1 MPLNNS
7 KGGYMNEKSLQN
19 LKKGVR
25 FTEETAREK
34 GRKGATKA
42 NETKRRK
49 KTAAELASMM
59 LESSLTKNGKKIIDS
74 LIPGMEDDDLTLAA
88 ALVAGQAKAAIR
100 GNTSAYLALTAQAE
114 AVKAKKEAEAKRN
127 STYHFDLEQVPD
139 NFHRFVRDVRR
150 HDHQQYIMHGGR
162 GSMKSS
168 TAAMILVELIK
179 NNPNVHAVVMRQ
191 VKDTLK
197 DSVFAKLQWAI
208 SKQGLESEFKTT
220 KSPMEITH
228 IATGQKIYFR
238 GADDPGK
245 IKSIAPEFG
254 YIGILWF
261 EELDQ
266 FGGEEAVRK
275 IEQSVIRGG
284 DQAWIFKTFNPPI
297 SRNNW
302 ANKYALDTAD
312 FKLAHKSTYT
322 DLGVEKEWLGS
333 AFIQEA
339 EHLKETNPAAY
350 AHEYGGEAIGTG
362 GNVFEFLE
370 IREITD
376 EEIQRMDRIYPGV
389 DFGWFPDQFC
399 YLRTYYDSA
408 RNKIYLMDELYVNKW
423 SNQQTAEWIKEKG
436 YDDYTIIC
444 DSAEPKSINDYR
456 DMGIPARGAVKG
468 AGSVDYGFKFL
479 QRRTIVIDPNRTP
492 NAYREITEYEY
503 ERDKDGNFISGYPDG
518 NDHAISALRYAYEP
532 LFNRRG
538 NSA

>member
-1 MPLNNS
+1 MD
-7 KGGYMNEKSLQN
+7 
-19 LKKGVR
+19 
-25 FTEETAREK
+25 
-34 GRKGATKA
+34 GRKDIGKETRYTKSGTKA
-42 NETKRRK
+42 AENGRIGGIKSGEAKRRK
-49 KTAAELASMM
+49 KTASELAAMM
-59 LESSLTKNGKKIIDS
+59 LESALADKSKNAVKKII
-74 LIPGMEDDDLTLAA
+74 PGIEDDDLTLAA
-88 ALVAGQAKAAIR
+88 AMVAGQAQAAIK
-100 GNTSAYLALTAQAE
+100 GNTSAYLALTEQAE

-127 STYHFDLEQVPD
+127 TTYHLDLDQIPD
-139 NFHRFVRDVRR
+139 NFHRFIRDVRR

-168 TAAMILVELIK
+168 TAAMIILELLQ
-179 NNPNVHAVVMRQ
+179 NNHDVHAVVMRQ

-208 SKQGLESEFKTT
+208 AKQGLEGMFKVT
-220 KSPMEITH
+220 KSPMEMTLIS
-228 IATGQKIYFR
+228 TGQKIYFR

-245 IKSIAPEFG
+245 LKSISPEFG

-302 ANKYALDTAD
+302 ANKYASDPAA
-312 FKLAHKSTYT
+312 FKLVHKSRYT
-322 DLGVEKEWLGS
+322 DLGVEREWLGT

-339 EHLKETNPAAY
+339 EHLKEINPDAY

-376 EEIQRMDRIYPGV
+376 EEIERMDRIYPGV
-389 DFGWFPDQFC
+389 DFGWFPDQYC
-399 YLRTYYDSA
+399 YLRTYYDAA

-423 SNQQTAEWIKEKG
+423 SNQQTAEWLKEKG

-456 DMGIPARGAVKG
+456 DMGIPARGAIKG

-479 QRRTIVIDPNRTP
+479 QRRTIVIDPQRTP
-492 NAYREITEYEY
+492 NAYKEITEYEY

-532 LFNRRG
+532 MFNRRG

>member
-1 MPLNNS
+1 
-7 KGGYMNEKSLQN
+7 MNENSLKN
-19 LKKGVR
+19 L
-25 FTEETAREK
+25 EK
-34 GRKGATKA
+34 GKDTRFKTGDKQGKSRAGQA
-42 NETKRRK
+42 SGEAKRRK
-49 KTAAELASMM
+49 KSAAELAAMM
-59 LESSLTKNGKKIIDS
+59 LEKGLTEGGKKVVS
-74 LIPGMEDDDLTLAA
+74 KLVPGVEDDDMTLAA
-88 ALVAGQAKAAIR
+88 LMVAGQAQAAIK
-100 GNTSAYLALTAQAE
+100 GNTSAYIALTAQAE
-114 AVKAKKEAEAKRN
+114 SVKAKKEAEAKLN
-127 STYHFDLEQVPD
+127 ATYHLDLDQIPD
-139 NFHRFVRDVRR
+139 NFHQFIRDVRR

-168 TAAMILVELIK
+168 TAAMEIIELIM
-179 NNPNVHAVVMRQ
+179 NHHDVHAVVMRQ

-208 SKQGLESEFKTT
+208 SKQGLEGKFKITRN
-220 KSPMEITH
+220 PMEMTLLS
-228 IATGQKIYFR
+228 TGQKIYFR

-245 IKSIAPEFG
+245 LKSIAPEFG

-284 DQAWIFKTFNPPI
+284 DVAWIFKTFNPPI

-302 ANKYALDTAD
+302 ANKYANDPAV
-312 FKLAHKSTYT
+312 FKLIHKSRYT
-322 DLGVEKEWLGS
+322 DLGVEREWLGT

-376 EEIQRMDRIYPGV
+376 EEIRRMDRIYPGV
-389 DFGWFPDQFC
+389 DFGWFPDQYC

-408 RNKIYLMDELYVNKW
+408 RDKIYLMDELYVNKW

-436 YDDYTIIC
+436 YDDYMIIC
-444 DSAEPKSINDYR
+444 DSAEPKSINDYK
-456 DMGIPARGAVKG
+456 DYGIPARGAVKG
-468 AGSVDYGFKFL
+468 AGSVEYGFKFL

-492 NAYREITEYEY
+492 NAYKEITEYEY